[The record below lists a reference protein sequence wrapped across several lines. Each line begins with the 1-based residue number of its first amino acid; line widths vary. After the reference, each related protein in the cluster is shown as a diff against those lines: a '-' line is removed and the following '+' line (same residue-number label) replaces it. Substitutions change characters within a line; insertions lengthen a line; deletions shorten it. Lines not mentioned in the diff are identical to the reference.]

1 MVRTSVVIDIRS
13 KESGNGFS
21 LGKGPAAKLVCTR
34 EALDSMIASIPVH
47 DAVKRLPRRMV
58 QDLGEGQFANVH
70 EHLQP
75 GECRKGAHIAMV
87 IQIRDNLKSHG
98 TLVPIGV

>member
-1 MVRTSVVIDIRS
+1 
-13 KESGNGFS
+13 
-21 LGKGPAAKLVCTR
+21 
-34 EALDSMIASIPVH
+34 MIASIPVH

-58 QDLGEGQFANVH
+58 HDLDEGQFANLH

-87 IQIRDNLKSHG
+87 IQIRDSLKSHG